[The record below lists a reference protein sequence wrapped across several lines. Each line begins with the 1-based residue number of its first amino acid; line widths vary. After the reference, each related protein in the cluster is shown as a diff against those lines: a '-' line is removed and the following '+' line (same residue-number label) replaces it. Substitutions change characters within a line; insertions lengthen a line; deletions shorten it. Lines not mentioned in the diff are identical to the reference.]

1 MAAHRRFRYSRW
13 DGTQTG
19 FDIDA
24 DAVFGEITDDLLYH
38 GDLNAALRR
47 LMQSGFRDRNGDRVQ
62 GMRELMEKLRRRR
75 KDELEKYDLGGV
87 YDDIAQELRD
97 VVDMERTGLDQLA
110 EEARQAG
117 DQRRQE
123 ITDQVVQDKNLQLD
137 MLPPDLAGQ
146 VRELQQYEFTSTDA
160 REKFDE
166 LMDQLRQQLAQSY
179 FNQMSGAMQNVSPE
193 DMARMKDM
201 FAELNSL
208 LEMRERGEDTQPAF
222 EQFMERYGDFFP
234 EGPENLDELLE
245 IMAQRMAAMQSMLN
259 SMTPEQRAQLQGLSE
274 QLLEDMDLRWQVDQ
288 LSTHLQSLF
297 PQMGWDRRYDFS
309 GQDPLGFAEAAQ
321 LMQDLGDMDQLENL
335 LRGAASPGALAEVDI
350 DRAREL
356 LGDDAA
362 QSLDRMS
369 EMAKM
374 LEDAGL
380 IENREGRF
388 ELTPRG
394 IRKIGSNALA
404 DLFKKLT
411 RDRMGTHVIE
421 RTGAGHERAYETK
434 AYEFGDPFN
443 LHIERTVR
451 NAIQRTGGGTPVR
464 LSPDDFEIERTEHLT
479 KTSTV
484 LMLDLSLSM
493 PMRDNFLPAKKVAMA
508 LHSLITSQFP
518 RDYMGIVGFS
528 SVARELKPE
537 DLPEVSWD
545 FVYGTNMQH
554 GFMLSRRL
562 LARQGGTKQ
571 IIMITDG
578 EPTAHFE
585 PGMAEPF
592 FSYPPV
598 RETVDATLREVARCT
613 REDIRINTFMLDAT
627 SYLKAFVEKL
637 SQMNGGRAFFT
648 TPETLGDYV
657 LVDFVEHRTRRRG
670 SRRRALRPQALTAPP
685 RSSGSGDGP
694 GLRSAERRPQIRH
707 SLHRSP
713 CAGGRAQSTA
723 QDVASQCTTTRSP
736 SWAANGSVRVTWS
749 ADPSTAPS
757 PAGPPPP
764 SLDTWTR

>member
-1 MAAHRRFRYSRW
+1 MPVGFRYSRW

-19 FDIDA
+19 FELDA
-24 DAVFGEITDDLLYH
+24 EDVLSEITDDLLYH

-47 LMQSGFRDRNGDRVQ
+47 MLQSGFRDQNGERLA
-62 GMRELMEKLRRRR
+62 GLRELMERLRRRR
-75 KDELEKYDLGGV
+75 KDELERYDLGGV
-87 YDDIAQELRD
+87 YDDIARELRE
-97 VVDMERTGLDQLA
+97 VIEQERSGIDQL
-110 EEARQAG
+110 ESEARASG

-123 ITDQVVQDKNLQLD
+123 ITEQVAQEKRMQLD
-137 MLPPDLAGQ
+137 LLPPDLAGQ
-146 VRELQQYEFTSTDA
+146 VRELSEYEFTSSEA
-160 REKFDE
+160 RERFDE
-166 LMDQLRQQLAQSY
+166 LMDKLRQQLMQSY
-179 FNQMSGAMQNVSPE
+179 FNQMAGALQDVSPE
-193 DMARMKDM
+193 QMQRMKDM
-201 FAELNSL
+201 LSALNQM
-208 LEMRERGEDTQPAF
+208 LEQRANGQEPDF
-222 EQFMERYGDFFP
+222 ESFMQQFGDFFP
-234 EGPENLDELLE
+234 GNPQSLDELLE
-245 IMAQRMAAMQSMLN
+245 QMAEQMAAMQAMLN
-259 SMTPEQRAQLQGLSE
+259 SMTPEQRAQLQGLAE
-274 QLLEDMDLRWQVDQ
+274 QLMEDMDLRWQVDQ
-288 LSTHLQSLF
+288 LSQNLQSLF
-297 PQMGWDRRYDFS
+297 PQMGWDRRYNFQ
-309 GQDPLGFAEAAQ
+309 GQDPLGFAEAAS

-335 LRGAASPGALAEVDI
+335 LRGATSPGALAEVDV

-369 EMAKM
+369 ELAKM
-374 LEDAGL
+374 LEEAGL
-380 IENREGRF
+380 IENREGRY

-394 IRKIGSNALA
+394 IRKIGSNALS
-404 DLFKKLT
+404 DLFKKLSK
-411 RDRMGTHVIE
+411 DRMGNHELE

-434 AYEFGDPFN
+434 PYEFGDPFN
-443 LHIERTVR
+443 LQIERTVR

-464 LSPDDFEIERTEHLT
+464 LSPDDFEIERTENLT

-493 PMRDNFLPAKKVAMA
+493 PMRDNFLAAKKVAMA

-554 GFMLSRRL
+554 GFILSRRM

-585 PGMAEPF
+585 PGMSEPF

-613 REDIRINTFMLDAT
+613 REDVRINTFMLDAT

-637 SQMNGGRAFFT
+637 THMNGGRAFFT

-657 LVDFVEHRTRRRG
+657 LVDFVEHRTQRRG
-670 SRRRALRPQALTAPP
+670 A
-685 RSSGSGDGP
+685 
-694 GLRSAERRPQIRH
+694 
-707 SLHRSP
+707 
-713 CAGGRAQSTA
+713 
-723 QDVASQCTTTRSP
+723 TTRA
-736 SWAANGSVRVTWS
+736 W
-749 ADPSTAPS
+749 
-757 PAGPPPP
+757 
-764 SLDTWTR
+764 